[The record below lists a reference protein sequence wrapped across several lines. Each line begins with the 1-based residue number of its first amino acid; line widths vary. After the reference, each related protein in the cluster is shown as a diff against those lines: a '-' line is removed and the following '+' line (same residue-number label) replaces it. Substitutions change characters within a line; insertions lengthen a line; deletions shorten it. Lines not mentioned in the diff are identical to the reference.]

1 VQPSNRLH
9 DLDPK
14 TLCSDFHLAGFKFS
28 TTLLLMELLERITV
42 EAGKCGGRPCIRGFR
57 IRVSDLLDLIASGA
71 SNDEILTDY
80 PFLEVEDIV
89 AALTYAARQ
98 TDHSVIAGAA

>member
-1 VQPSNRLH
+1 VWRSPLH
-9 DLDPK
+9 
-14 TLCSDFHLAGFKFS
+14 
-28 TTLLLMELLERITV
+28 
-42 EAGKCGGRPCIRGFR
+42 
-57 IRVSDLLDLIASGA
+57 SGA
-71 SNDEILTDY
+71 SNEDILTDY